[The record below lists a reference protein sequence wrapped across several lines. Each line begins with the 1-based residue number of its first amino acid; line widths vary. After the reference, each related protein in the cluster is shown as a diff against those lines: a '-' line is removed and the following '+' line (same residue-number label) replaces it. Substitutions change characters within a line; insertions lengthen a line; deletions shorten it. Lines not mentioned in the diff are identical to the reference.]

1 MHRDE
6 VRIAAPCHQDWG
18 AMTGDARRRHCAACD
33 KHVHDLSAMTEDDAW
48 RLLRRSPA
56 VCVRYTCRADGTV
69 VHAERRGG
77 RARIP
82 RALLAVGA
90 ALASAPA
97 LAGTAVEGDRSPW
110 ALLRDRVFEW
120 LAPAPAGPPVA
131 PPVAP
136 PVERVVMGEF
146 APPPPPP
153 VDAPAAPP
161 AAE

>member
-1 MHRDE
+1 MHQDE
-6 VRIAAPCHQDWG
+6 VRIAEPCSREWG
-18 AMTGDARRRHCAACD
+18 AMVGDAQRRHCAACD
-33 KHVHDLSAMTEDDAW
+33 KHVHDLSAMTERDAR
-48 RLLRRSPA
+48 RLLRRTSA

-97 LAGTAVEGDRSPW
+97 LAGTAVDSDRSVW
-110 ALLRDRVFEW
+110 SLLRDRVLEW
-120 LAPAPAGPPVA
+120 IAPAPAAESPPA
-131 PPVAP
+131 PPP
-136 PVERVVMGEF
+136 DPVVVMGEF

-153 VDAPAAPP
+153 PGDGSADSTAVK
-161 AAE
+161 